1 MKHFIALNNLP
12 LKEIMK
18 GGFVSSVQTENLT
31 LSYSS
36 LKAGTEIPLHQHP
49 EEAIDILLSGL
60 LEMQIGDT
68 LDTLTSGMISIVPSN
83 IPHKA
88 TAVIDCKVL
97 TIFFP
102 QRNL

>member
-1 MKHFIALNNLP
+1 MDQFVSLNTLP
-12 LKEIMK
+12 LKEIFK
-18 GGFVSSVQTENLT
+18 GGFVSSIQTENLT
-31 LSYSS
+31 ISYSH
-36 LKAGTEIPLHQHP
+36 LKAGTEIPIHQHP

-60 LEMQIGDT
+60 LEMKIGNSTDT
-68 LDTLTSGMISIVPSN
+68 LSGGMISIVPSN

-88 TAVIDCKVL
+88 KAVVDCKVL